1 VFPAA
6 FIGAVLLAQS
16 QGVASPLQA
25 RVDAAADGAT
35 IVVEA
40 GRYVGDLTLDRPVH
54 LIGRG
59 RPLLVGSGE
68 GSVVRIRAAG
78 VVIEGID
85 IDGRL
90 GGSLDRDSS
99 GIHVAA
105 PGAIIR
111 DVRISQAYFGVYL
124 READG
129 AVIEKTIVRGVP
141 NRPAGEQGSA
151 LHVFDSRN
159 VQLIEND
166 LADMRDGVYIQS
178 SDGTVVRGNVARR
191 VRYGLHYMY
200 SNDNVFEDNLFEDGA
215 AGAAI
220 MFSKRVAFRRNR
232 FVHNRGFASV
242 GLLLKDCEDLVAEDN
257 LIADNARGLFLE
269 GSDRNTFRRNLIAVS
284 DAALVLFGSSRSN
297 VFEGNAFVA
306 NLTPLELVGRRTDT
320 RFDGNYWSDA
330 DEPDLD
336 GDGVRDRPFRISNVF
351 DHFRGNLTAAELFA
365 RGPAARALAA
375 AEREFPVL
383 SVTDV
388 TDPHPLVRIPVL
400 TALPTAG
407 SDVQRHDAGI
417 GVVLSAGAL
426 LAGAGVFRFGRLRDR
441 RRSP

>member
-1 VFPAA
+1 VSPAA
-6 FIGAVLLAQS
+6 LIGVVLLAQS
-16 QGVASPLQA
+16 QASPLQA

-35 IVVEA
+35 IVVDA

-54 LIGRG
+54 LLGRG
-59 RPLLVGSGE
+59 RPLLVGSGD

-78 VVIEGID
+78 VVFEGFD

-99 GIHVAA
+99 GVHVAA

-111 DVRISQAYFGVYL
+111 DVRISQAFFGVYL

-129 AVIEKTIVRGVP
+129 ALVEKTTVRGVP
-141 NRPAGEQGSA
+141 DRPAGEQGSA
-151 LHVFDSRN
+151 LHVYDSKN
-159 VQLIEND
+159 VRLVEND

-178 SDGTVVRGNVARR
+178 SDGTIVHGNIARR

-200 SNDNVFEDNLFEDGA
+200 SDDNVFEDNLFEDGA

-220 MFSKRVAFRRNR
+220 MFSKRVTFRRNR

-284 DAALVLFGSSRSN
+284 DAALVLFGSSRGN
-297 VFEGNAFVA
+297 IFEGNAFVA

-375 AEREFPVL
+375 AERTFPVL
-383 SVTDV
+383 SVADV
-388 TDPHPLVRIPVL
+388 TDPRPLVRMPHF
-400 TALPTAG
+400 TALPAVE
-407 SDVQRHDAGI
+407 S
-417 GVVLSAGAL
+417 GVTRTRARLGLMLSGGAL
-426 LAGAGVFRFGRLRDR
+426 LGGAGLFRFGRVRDR
-441 RRSP
+441 RRPR